1 MYSFDVLKNR
11 ITVDIEDDLAKAKE
25 FYKLNGIDLTF
36 NTQVSD
42 LKLPALTAN
51 SKDNGQVQYI
61 VTDFISPKKP
71 TILFF
76 NANEY
81 PQPTDGYI
89 TSSSLDLKFISLK
102 VNEYD
107 NNVGWVWKSIC
118 HEIMHFIIRDKNKNG
133 YLINDPMDYMLVKE
147 NGVWVGKNYYKND
160 DPYAKDGNFA
170 EAFRLL
176 KTLEKPM
183 KKYKYF
189 SDKEIKGVNPEFVQ
203 ILDQSREIAGVPFP
217 ITSGFRTKEQ
227 NEKAGGVPNS
237 AHTKG
242 LAVDIQ
248 CTDNIKRQKMLWGLM
263 QFRDKLF
270 IEVAGRHLHVDM
282 DSSIHA
288 MGSVYWGNDP
298 T

>member
-1 MYSFDVLKNR
+1 MNFEVLKNR
-11 ITVDIEDDLAKAKE
+11 ITVDIEDDLIKAKE
-25 FYKLNGIDLTF
+25 FFKLKGYEVNF
-36 NTQVSD
+36 NTANSD
-42 LKLPALTAN
+42 LKLPALKAYG
-51 SKDNGQVQYI
+51 KENGRVQYI
-61 VTDFISPKKP
+61 FEDWLAPKLP
-71 TILFF
+71 TILLF
-76 NANEY
+76 NANELVE
-81 PQPTDGYI
+81 PADGYI
-89 TSSSLDLKFISLK
+89 TSSSTNLKLITIK

-107 NNVGWVWKSIC
+107 DRVGWIWKSVC
-118 HEIMHFIIRDKNKNG
+118 HEIMHFLIRTANKDG
-133 YLINDPMDYMLVKE
+133 YKINDPMDYMLVKE
-147 NGVWVGKNYYKND
+147 GDKWVGKTYYKND
-160 DPYAKDGNFA
+160 DPYATDGNYA

-183 KKYKYF
+183 SKYKYF
-189 SDKEIKGVNPEFVQ
+189 SEKEIKGVKHEFVQ
-203 ILDQSREIAGVPFP
+203 ILDQAREIAGVPFP
-217 ITSGFRTKEQ
+217 ITSGFRTLEQ
-227 NEKAGGVPNS
+227 NKQAGGVPNS

-270 IEVAGRHLHVDM
+270 IEIAGRHLHVDI

>member
-1 MYSFDVLKNR
+1 MYSFEVLKNR
-11 ITVDIEDDLAKAKE
+11 ITVDIEDDLAKVKE
-25 FYKLNGIDLTF
+25 YYKLNGYDLNF
-36 NTQVSD
+36 NIQTSD
-42 LKLPALTAN
+42 LKLPALKPYG
-51 SKDNGQVQYI
+51 KDNGRIQYI
-61 VTDFISPKKP
+61 FEDWLAPKLP

-76 NANEY
+76 NGNELIE
-81 PQPTDGYI
+81 PADGYI
-89 TSSSLDLKFISLK
+89 TSSSTNLKLITIK
-102 VNEYD
+102 VNEFD
-107 NNVGWVWKSIC
+107 DSTNWIWKTIC

-147 NGVWVGKNYYKND
+147 NGKWVGKTYYKND
-160 DPYAKDGNFA
+160 DPYAKDGNYA

-176 KTLEKPM
+176 KSIEPM

-189 SDKEIKGVNPEFVQ
+189 SEKEIKGVKHELVQ
-203 ILDQSREIAGVPFP
+203 ILDQAREIAGVPFP

-227 NEKAGGVPNS
+227 NEQAGGVPNS

-270 IEVAGRHLHVDM
+270 IEIAGRHLHVDM

>member
-1 MYSFDVLKNR
+1 MEYKILVLKNR
-11 ITVDIEDDLAKAKE
+11 ITVDIEDDLAKAKG
-25 FYKLNGIDLTF
+25 FYKLNGIDLIF
-36 NTQVSD
+36 NTRVSN
-42 LKLPALTAN
+42 LKLPALKAN
-51 SKDNGQVQYI
+51 GNDNGQIQYI
-61 VTDFISPKKP
+61 APFPVQKLP
-71 TILFF
+71 TIIFF
-76 NANEY
+76 NSNEY
-81 PQPTDGYI
+81 TQPTDGYI
-89 TSSSLDLKFISLK
+89 TSNSSTSTISLR
-102 VNEYD
+102 VNEND
-107 NNVGWVWKSIC
+107 NNTGFIWTSIA

-147 NGVWVGKNYYKND
+147 NGVWVGKTYWKND

-189 SDKEIKGVNPEFVQ
+189 SEKEIKGVKHEFVQ
-203 ILDQSREIAGVPFP
+203 ILDQAREIAGVPFP
-217 ITSGFRTKEQ
+217 ITSGFRTLEQ
-227 NEKAGGVPNS
+227 NKQAGGVPNS